1 MLFRGVHDVLTGAF
15 TSLYQDAVYVQ
26 HVTLDDD
33 NAANDFKDPVR
44 APQDHPCKVQIDTS
58 SRGQRS
64 DGGVRIRGS
73 RAKILTESLAERF
86 SVKSCGYIGG
96 MALHSIRNDYEMRK
110 TKTMTA
116 HLASME
122 KKEY

>member
-1 MLFRGVHDVLTGAF
+1 MLFSGVHDVLTGAF
-15 TSLYQDAVYVQ
+15 TPLYQDAVYVQ

-73 RAKILTESLAERF
+73 RAKILTESLAVIPKAQDKIKYTPIGDSEVTYTVIDYVGTDPVNTYYIVTVER
-86 SVKSCGYIGG
+86 
-96 MALHSIRNDYEMRK
+96 
-110 TKTMTA
+110 
-116 HLASME
+116 
-122 KKEY
+122 